1 MGSIWVEV
9 SKSSLVASYIL
20 VHKMVMEIF
29 SGSQECEEYHC
40 TLDVLYLLMWMQV
53 QMSSFSGGI

>member
-29 SGSQECEEYHC
+29 SGSQE
-40 TLDVLYLLMWMQV
+40 
-53 QMSSFSGGI
+53 